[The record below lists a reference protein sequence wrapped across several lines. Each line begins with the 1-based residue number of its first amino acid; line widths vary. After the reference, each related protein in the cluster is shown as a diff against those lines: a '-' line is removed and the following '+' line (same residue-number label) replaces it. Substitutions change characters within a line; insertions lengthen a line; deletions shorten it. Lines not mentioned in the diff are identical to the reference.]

1 MRYRV
6 PRFVVSQKMA
16 DAVINSE
23 RMYRIPKAIL
33 YLNSPNPIYFK
44 ASKQDLR
51 KVIGNNAAFF
61 IKRLSKNEAFA

>member
-33 YLNSPNPIYFK
+33 YLYSPDPIHFK
-44 ASKQDLR
+44 AREEDLR
-51 KVIGNNAAFF
+51 KVTGNNGAFF